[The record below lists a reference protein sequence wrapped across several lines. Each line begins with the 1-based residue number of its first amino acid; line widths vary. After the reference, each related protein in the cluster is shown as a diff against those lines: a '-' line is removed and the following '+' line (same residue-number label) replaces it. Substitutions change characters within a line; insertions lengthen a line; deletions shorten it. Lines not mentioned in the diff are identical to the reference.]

1 MSDGSNANLHDSRPR
16 PDREA
21 SQEARGISKQDA
33 IEASSPE
40 RYLRDDG
47 AVLEGKPSLEA
58 SAHVTG
64 IQAVRQEYEGIL
76 PPPEYFNEYSP
87 NAQEVLLEIAR
98 SQVQAA
104 FIDESRRQDELTQAE
119 IKQGYRGQILST
131 IIIVSAFASATV
143 VIAVTGNA
151 FVGTIL
157 AGIPLVSIIGSL
169 FKPSKSRGVRVKGG
183 KSKGE

>member
-1 MSDGSNANLHDSRPR
+1 M
-16 PDREA
+16 
-21 SQEARGISKQDA
+21 
-33 IEASSPE
+33 
-40 RYLRDDG
+40 
-47 AVLEGKPSLEA
+47 
-58 SAHVTG
+58 TG

-169 FKPSKSRGVRVKGG
+169 FKPSKSRGVRVKEGASR
-183 KSKGE
+183 KANS